1 MSMTN
6 NEQIEFGSIL
16 SSSFEALIDVRYE
29 KSKKII
35 IVDENTH
42 DNCLE
47 YLLTSFD
54 QLKDAEVM
62 LLPAGEENKV
72 MEVCFQVWNALSEY
86 RIGRKDLIIN
96 LGGGLVTDMGG
107 FMASVYKRGVD
118 FIHIPT
124 SLLGMVDASIGGKTG
139 IDLGPFKNQL
149 GTFSQAQKIYIDPI
163 FLATLPEAEL
173 WNGYAEMLKHALI
186 ADPDHWK
193 SLISIS
199 SPEELINLSLIQKSA
214 EIKMSFVNQ
223 DPFEKGSR
231 KLLNFGHTIGHAIEG
246 FSLEKDQPIAHGH
259 AVAIGLLLESE
270 LSFRGT
276 VARHIADVAGALAY
290 AHEEGVIHRD
300 IKPHNL
306 LLGRDGRLRISDF
319 GLARLAEQPGVTM
332 TGEMV
337 GSPLYMSPEQIMG
350 AAGEVDART
359 DIYSLGAT
367 LYEWL
372 ALTPPYPGDTRERVI
387 SLIMSTEPPPLRSHN
402 PRIPIALETI
412 CTKALERDRDRRYQS
427 AAELRDDLVRF
438 LESKPIKAKRAG
450 LANRALKSL
459 RRHQVAAVVA
469 AAVIGGG
476 ALLAALFSKQ
486 SQVRTQAQVAAQAQ
500 DQAAEILDILGQSL
514 PFELAA
520 LMRGAEAVQGMVDPK
535 NLGLS
540 GGAASADAPRPK
552 AAVGT
557 PSSIASRVAR
567 EYYRATLPADRFGAL
582 NAAAGEDD
590 KTLANLREADNLWNE
605 GKLERAKDLLDAYLA
620 MKPNDVAAR
629 QMHAALCAELGLYKE
644 VAEDAAVMVRLDSQ
658 STPAYLWR
666 GIAYLLMDQIDSA
679 MVNLSWASDLDRK
692 SPWAKVMLGL
702 GMIRNG
708 RAIGAVIEFEDALRE
723 DPTMM
728 FALLGRA
735 SAYFAVGQFDRAVA
749 DATGVLDREP
759 ENVDALTIRGDAY
772 ASLNNFQDAA
782 ADYDRAME
790 IVGKTPALGLRY
802 LSVLVQQQQ
811 MAKSGTDESGKQ
823 PTAVDAAVE
832 ESSKGPSAVPLLD
845 WISNLAR
852 PPAGERAD
860 RSPGTTYPRPR
871 LPGIR
876 LP

>member
-1 MSMTN
+1 
-6 NEQIEFGSIL
+6 L
-16 SSSFEALIDVRYE
+16 SSSKDKKGSPTGDHPGLRAPALRVLGDFEIRREIGRGGMGVVYEAWQRSLHRLVALKVLDRQIGASQVAVARFQREAQAAAKLHHPHIVPIYAQGVEDSAYYYAMELVEGPSVHALLGGARSHQTAETVPLDLDETVVVPRTARSGHQTAETAVVPRTYE
-29 KSKKII
+29 S
-35 IVDENTH
+35 DRGEQSGH
-42 DNCLE
+42 DSC
-47 YLLTSFD
+47 
-54 QLKDAEVM
+54 
-62 LLPAGEENKV
+62 EESGDRKV
-72 MEVCFQVWNALSEY
+72 MNDSNILLVHDSAVRATPDVEQQIAPYGSEY
-86 RIGRKDLIIN
+86 
-96 LGGGLVTDMGG
+96 
-107 FMASVYKRGVD
+107 
-118 FIHIPT
+118 
-124 SLLGMVDASIGGKTG
+124 
-139 IDLGPFKNQL
+139 
-149 GTFSQAQKIYIDPI
+149 
-163 FLATLPEAEL
+163 
-173 WNGYAEMLKHALI
+173 
-186 ADPDHWK
+186 
-193 SLISIS
+193 
-199 SPEELINLSLIQKSA
+199 
-214 EIKMSFVNQ
+214 
-223 DPFEKGSR
+223 
-231 KLLNFGHTIGHAIEG
+231 
-246 FSLEKDQPIAHGH
+246 
-259 AVAIGLLLESE
+259 
-270 LSFRGT
+270 FRT